1 MDITGISAKHPVRF
15 GKCSNA
21 SRNQESRNSMRD
33 AQGLRHRRRQELF
46 VAHRRILC
54 RVAEVF
60 VKDTLFDADGSL
72 HLNRAQLVAYAHG
85 QYVPLRERPEGFFG
99 YSVAREEVVRRRLGA
114 PASPRRPERKKAPD
128 RPAGKPPRTGKGP
141 RPKGGKHP

>member
-54 RVAEVF
+54 RGHHY
-60 VKDTLFDADGSL
+60 L
-72 HLNRAQLVAYAHG
+72 
-85 QYVPLRERPEGFFG
+85 
-99 YSVAREEVVRRRLGA
+99 
-114 PASPRRPERKKAPD
+114 
-128 RPAGKPPRTGKGP
+128 
-141 RPKGGKHP
+141 